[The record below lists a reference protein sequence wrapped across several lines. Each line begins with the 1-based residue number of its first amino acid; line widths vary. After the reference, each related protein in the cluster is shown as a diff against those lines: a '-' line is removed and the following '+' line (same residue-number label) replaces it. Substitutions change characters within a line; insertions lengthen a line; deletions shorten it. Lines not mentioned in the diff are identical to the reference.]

1 MAGKPLIPLATF
13 GAIDIDAAN
22 GCLREWG
29 HKMGP
34 INRPGMSKEWCH
46 GLFQGSEIV
55 AVTVAATLIQPAVG
69 GGHGLPMT
77 RDNTI
82 ELARLCA
89 VRPGLCRVALRL
101 WREFFLPDLRKPFAI
116 SYQDADLHSGQTYRF
131 DGWKRI
137 GFSHSGTDQRTG
149 RLGRDKWIWM
159 WEVKEQQP

>member
-1 MAGKPLIPLATF
+1 MTTRPLIPLATF
-13 GAIDIDAAN
+13 GSIDLESAN

-34 INRPGMSKEWCH
+34 CNRPGVSKEWSH
-46 GLFQGSEIV
+46 GLFHGGDLV

-69 GGHGLPMT
+69 GDHEYPMT

-101 WREFFLPDLRKPFAI
+101 WREFFLPDLGRRYAI
-116 SYQDADLHSGQTYRF
+116 SYQDADLYTGQTYRF

-137 GFSHSGTDQRTG
+137 SRSRSGTDQRSG
-149 RLGRDKWIWM
+149 RKGRDKWVWM
-159 WEVKEQQP
+159 WEVSQ